1 MSTRHVGLRQIK
13 EHLSAYVAEAQA
25 GESFIITVHGQPTA
39 RLVPI
44 ARHGQRRPTVDELLE
59 EMAEEGLIDR
69 ADTERQFSFDIPP
82 VPCARP
88 TSEVVRD
95 DRR

>member
-13 EHLSAYVAEAQA
+13 EHLSAYVAEVQA
-25 GESFIITVHGQPTA
+25 GESLIITIHGEPAA

-44 ARHGQRRPTVDELLE
+44 ARHGQRRPSVDELLE

-69 ADTERQFSFDIPP
+69 ADPQRQLNFDIPP
-82 VPCARP
+82 VQCSRP
-88 TSEVVRD
+88 TSEVVRE

>member
-1 MSTRHVGLRQIK
+1 MGTRQVGLRQVK
-13 EHLSAYVAEAQA
+13 EHLSAYVAEVQA
-25 GESFIITVHGQPTA
+25 GESLVITVHGQPAA

-44 ARHGQRRPTVDELLE
+44 ARPGQRRPTVDELLE
-59 EMAEEGLIDR
+59 EMAIEGLIDC
-69 ADTERQFSFDIPP
+69 ADTERRLTFDIPP